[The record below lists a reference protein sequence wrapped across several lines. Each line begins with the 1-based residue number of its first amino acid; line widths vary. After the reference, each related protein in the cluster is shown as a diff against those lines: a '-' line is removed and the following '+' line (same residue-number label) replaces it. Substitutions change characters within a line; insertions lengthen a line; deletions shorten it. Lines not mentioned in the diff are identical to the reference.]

1 MNAHDDSL
9 LSVVEDSGAACVGDD
24 CFPLPS
30 LEFDCDA
37 DGVARF
43 DPGVGFDA
51 TFTVKQ
57 GGKNVFDNA
66 GVNPLSKSPNIAS
79 VSSTIVFPKGAI
91 RTKDEIREVKFFL
104 EVG

>member
-9 LSVVEDSGAACVGDD
+9 LSVVEDSGVACVSDD
-24 CFPLPS
+24 CFPLPFP
-30 LEFDCDA
+30 EFDCDI
-37 DGVARF
+37 DGVDRF
-43 DPGVGFDA
+43 DLGVDFDA
-51 TFTVKQ
+51 AFTVKQ
-57 GGKNVFDNA
+57 GGKIVSDSA

-79 VSSTIVFPKGAI
+79 VSSTIVFPKAAI